1 MRKGISDSK
10 KLTLI
15 YLQELFLEKTD
26 ATHYVRMPEILAYL
40 ASKDVFVDRR
50 TVYTDLKLLD
60 YTGFEIVGI
69 QEKGGYK
76 YHHPSRQFSAN
87 ELKFLIDSVA
97 ASKFLTEKKSKE
109 LIAKIKTLGSPFDT
123 ESFNRNILLGKRIKS
138 MNEKVLKNLDL
149 IYAALSNNSQIT
161 FQYMKWNSQRQL
173 EYFKDGQLYTV
184 SPFAVSLSD
193 DNYYL
198 IAYDTASDTLK
209 HYRIDKMKNIRQTF
223 EARTGKEYFK
233 TFDIVDYTQKTF
245 GMFTGREETVT
256 FEVYNSLAG
265 VFIERFGEAV
275 HIRKSLDNPHTFVA
289 RATVYISP
297 QFYAWV
303 FGLGKG
309 IKILSPESVVT
320 GFTAAAKEILAKY
333 QS

>member
-1 MRKGISDSK
+1 MSKGTSDSK

-15 YLQELFLEKTD
+15 YLQQLFLEKTD
-26 ATHYVRMPEILAYL
+26 ETHYVRMPEILSYL
-40 ASKDVFVDRR
+40 ASKEVFVDRR
-50 TVYTDLKLLD
+50 TIYTDLKLLD
-60 YTGFEIVGI
+60 YTGFEIVGV

-76 YHHPSRQFSAN
+76 YHHPSRLFSTN

-109 LIAKIKTLGSPFDT
+109 LITKIKTLGSTFDN
-123 ESFNRNILLGKRIKS
+123 ESFNGNILLGKRIKS

-161 FQYMKWNSQRQL
+161 FQYMKWNYQRQL
-173 EYFKDGQLYTV
+173 EYFKNGQLYTV

-198 IAYDTASDTLK
+198 IAYDTTSNTLR
-209 HYRIDKMKNIRQTF
+209 HYRIDKMKNIKQTF

-245 GMFTGREETVT
+245 GMFTGKEETVT

-275 HIRKSLDNPHTFVA
+275 RLRKNLDNPHTFIA
-289 RATVYISP
+289 RATVNISP

-309 IKILSPESVVT
+309 VKILSPESVVT
-320 GFTAAAKEILAKY
+320 GFTEAAKEVLTKY

>member
-1 MRKGISDSK
+1 MSKGTSDSK

-15 YLQELFLEKTD
+15 YLQQLFLEKTD
-26 ATHYVRMPEILAYL
+26 ETHYVRMPEILSYL
-40 ASKDVFVDRR
+40 ASKEVFVDRR
-50 TVYTDLKLLD
+50 TIYTDLKLLD
-60 YTGFEIVGI
+60 YTGFEIVGV

-76 YHHPSRQFSAN
+76 YHHPSRLFSTN

-109 LIAKIKTLGSPFDT
+109 LITKIKTLGSTFDN

-161 FQYMKWNSQRQL
+161 FQYMKWNYQRQL
-173 EYFKDGQLYTV
+173 EYFKNGQLYTV

-198 IAYDTASDTLK
+198 IAYDTTSNTLR
-209 HYRIDKMKNIRQTF
+209 HYRIDKMKNIKQTF

-245 GMFTGREETVT
+245 GMFTGKEETVT

-275 HIRKSLDNPHTFVA
+275 RLRKNLDNPHTFIA
-289 RATVYISP
+289 RATVNISP

-309 IKILSPESVVT
+309 VKILSPESVVT
-320 GFTAAAKEILAKY
+320 GFTEAAKEVLTKY

>member
-1 MRKGISDSK
+1 MGKGTSDSK

-15 YLQELFLEKTD
+15 YLQQLFLEKTD
-26 ATHYVRMPEILAYL
+26 ETHYVRMPEILSYL
-40 ASKDVFVDRR
+40 ASKEVFVDRR
-50 TVYTDLKLLD
+50 TIYTDLKLLD
-60 YTGFEIVGI
+60 YTGFEIVGV

-76 YHHPSRQFSAN
+76 YHHPSRLFSTN

-109 LIAKIKTLGSPFDT
+109 LITKIKTLGSTFDN

-161 FQYMKWNSQRQL
+161 FQYMKWNYQRQL

-198 IAYDTASDTLK
+198 IAYDTTSNTLR
-209 HYRIDKMKNIRQTF
+209 HYRIDKMKNIKQTF

-245 GMFTGREETVT
+245 GMFTGKEETVT

-275 HIRKSLDNPHTFVA
+275 RLRKNLDNPHTFIA
-289 RATVYISP
+289 RATVNISP

-309 IKILSPESVVT
+309 VKILSPESVVT
-320 GFTAAAKEILAKY
+320 GFTEAAKEVLTKY